1 MQLSKPISLITFHQ
15 HSNWFSKLK
24 TESIYLLSTILLVNK
39 LILGNKCDLT
49 KEKVVKYETA
59 KQFAD
64 HLEIPFLEISAK
76 NSTNIK
82 VNICFRL
89 VSYSGKGSALLLF
102 CAYRGSPT
110 YAVFTTTD
118 PTSAIFGLCT
128 PSTLL

>member
-1 MQLSKPISLITFHQ
+1 MQLSKPSSPAYQLIFQ
-15 HSNWFSKLK
+15 IENRKYKLIKHS
-24 TESIYLLSTILLVNK
+24 ILLVNK

-82 VNICFRL
+82 VNI
-89 VSYSGKGSALLLF
+89 
-102 CAYRGSPT
+102 
-110 YAVFTTTD
+110 
-118 PTSAIFGLCT
+118 
-128 PSTLL
+128 

>member
-1 MQLSKPISLITFHQ
+1 MQLIKPISLMTLHQ
-15 HSNWFSKLK
+15 HSNLFSKLK
-24 TESIYLLSTILLVNK
+24 TESTYILIKHPILLVNK

-82 VNICFRL
+82 VNICL
-89 VSYSGKGSALLLF
+89 S
-102 CAYRGSPT
+102 
-110 YAVFTTTD
+110 
-118 PTSAIFGLCT
+118 
-128 PSTLL
+128 

>member
-1 MQLSKPISLITFHQ
+1 MKKRHEENLSNLFLQFIFQIENRKCILIKHPII
-15 HSNWFSKLK
+15 
-24 TESIYLLSTILLVNK
+24 LVNK

-89 VSYSGKGSALLLF
+89 VSYSGKGSVLCF
-102 CAYRGSPT
+102 CACLAKSGQSINFEFSPN
-110 YAVFTTTD
+110 TTSD
-118 PTSAIFGLCT
+118 KEE
-128 PSTLL
+128 LLT

>member
-1 MQLSKPISLITFHQ
+1 MIFQIENRKCILIKHPILP
-15 HSNWFSKLK
+15 
-24 TESIYLLSTILLVNK
+24 VNK

-59 KQFAD
+59 KQFAE

-89 VSYSGKGSALLLF
+89 VSYSGKGGALPRF
-102 CAYRGSPT
+102 CACSTKSGQSIS
-110 YAVFTTTD
+110 FE
-118 PTSAIFGLCT
+118 FCT
-128 PSTLL
+128 KYHV